1 MKNILVLLSV
11 SALLSAPLALSQTPQ
26 PAQAPAPS
34 VLSPGSDKSLQEIGK
49 LIQAGDT
56 AAAAAKLKALESDP
70 ATTQPMLS
78 LIGALYLQINRPQEA
93 LAVLQ
98 PLADAED
105 AVPAVLYNAGRAAL
119 MTGNVDAGRTYL
131 TRSVLLEPASP
142 AARDL
147 GFLMAR
153 EGRVVEAYSML
164 RPWALQNPT
173 DGDARLMAASLA
185 LQLERPDA
193 AADLLKGLPEN
204 DPALKLLHGKVLV
217 QKKDGK
223 GAVALLRPL
232 LANHPPGMDLEIR
245 RSLAEAELLAG
256 NAAEAVKLLQGQAS
270 SHPSIAL
277 LLARAQRQSGDA
289 AAALA
294 TLKPLAD
301 TLPPDA
307 SSLGDPRPAAGIA
320 FEYAMLLEAA
330 GKGQEAGP
338 FFEKS
343 TRYYPRNPE
352 AWKGLARSLEAAGRK
367 EDAQKA
373 LAQAAEAAKPPVKPG
388 MAAPS
393 PPPAPAAAGT
403 TAGTA
408 AAPQPARPAA
418 PPEPPLSEGLRNA
431 MRLTAQNQLE
441 PALAAVRQEIG
452 ITKDQDPRARLL
464 EARLL
469 LLLKRP
475 EESFKVVEEAMK
487 KWPDNADLLYSR
499 GAAHMSLQRWASAE
513 QDFRKALKLA
523 PRHTAAMNDL
533 AVLLMNLGKNAE
545 AQSLLRQVLQI
556 NPQDATAAA
565 NLQKLGG
572 GGGGG

>member
-1 MKNILVLLSV
+1 MNRTLALLSV
-11 SALLSAPLALSQTPQ
+11 SALLSAPPALSQTPQ
-26 PAQAPAPS
+26 PAPQASQTPAPS
-34 VLSPGSDKSLQEIGK
+34 PLSPEANKSLQEIGQ
-49 LIQAGDT
+49 LIQAGN
-56 AAAAAKLKALESDP
+56 AAGAAEKLKALEKDP

-105 AVPAVLYNAGRAAL
+105 AEAAVLYNAGRAAL
-119 MTGNVDAGRTYL
+119 LSGNVDAGRTYL
-131 TRSVLLEPASP
+131 TRSVLQEPASP

-164 RPWALQNPT
+164 RPWALQNPG

-193 AADLLKGLPEN
+193 AADLLKGLSEA
-204 DPALKLLHGKVLV
+204 DPAIRLLRGKVLV

-223 GAVALLRPL
+223 GAVALLKPL

-256 NAAEAVKLLQGQAS
+256 NPAEAVKLVEAQAA
-270 SHPSIAL
+270 SHPSLAL
-277 LLARAQRQSGDA
+277 LLARAQRQAGNA

-301 TLPPDA
+301 KLPADA
-307 SSLGDPRPAAGIA
+307 SGLGDPRPAAGIA
-320 FEYAMLLEAA
+320 YEYATLLEAA
-330 GKGQEAGP
+330 GRGQEAGP
-338 FFEKS
+338 FFERS

-352 AWKGLARSLEAAGRK
+352 AWKGLARTLEAAGRK

-373 LAQAAEAAKPPVKPG
+373 LAQAAEAAKPPVKPALPAASA
-388 MAAPS
+388 AAPS
-393 PPPAPAAAGT
+393 PAGT
-403 TAGTA
+403 TAS
-408 AAPQPARPAA
+408 AAPAPPSAPAA

-431 MRLTAQNQLE
+431 MRLMSQNQLE

-452 ITKDQDPRARLL
+452 ISKTPDPRARLM

-475 EESFKVVEEAMK
+475 EESLKVVEEALK
-487 KWPDNADLLYSR
+487 TWPDNADLLYSR
-499 GAAHMSLQRWASAE
+499 GAAQMSLQRWATAE

-533 AVLLMNLGKNAE
+533 AVLLMNLGKNVE

-556 NPQDATAAA
+556 NPKDATAAA
-565 NLQKLGG
+565 NLQKLQGG
-572 GGGGG
+572 G